1 MTDGRMRSGR
11 TRLGERNQVMA
22 NSDLAE
28 SAQSVRLSSML
39 TSREVARLLCVAPS
53 TLCRWRAT
61 GKGPR
66 VYWLGA
72 ASPRYREDDILE
84 WLERI
89 AA

>member
-1 MTDGRMRSGR
+1 
-11 TRLGERNQVMA
+11 
-22 NSDLAE
+22 
-28 SAQSVRLSSML
+28 ML
-39 TSREVARLLCVAPS
+39 TSKEVARLLCVAPS

-72 ASPRYREDDILE
+72 GSPRYREDDILE
-84 WLERI
+84 WLERM